1 MASAVLALIVENKR
15 RLHIRPRCCTK
26 HTYVV
31 TRMKL
36 SCASHQLSHW
46 RVATLHAFWG
56 SLQLAEAATKQLR
69 ATAQCTA
76 SRRLKPA
83 ENKFTQSGLT
93 SFSMQVSANSNS
105 FRFRLCQALHIQNL
119 SNRCRYKYDPS
130 ISRILWFLIF
140 GGFLTF
146 GATVYRRRLRLYGSS
161 GDRCDGFTHTGGR
174 HWRPRTS
181 SVTRP
186 RRYTHTLGRA
196 YALPQPY

>member
-76 SRRLKPA
+76 SRWLKPA
-83 ENKFTQSGLT
+83 ENKFTHSGLT
-93 SFSMQVSANSNS
+93 SFSMQVLQIQIVSVSGYVKHYIFKICQIVAGISMIRQFHEFFESHFWRVFDVWRNCVPPPPS
-105 FRFRLCQALHIQNL
+105 FVWL
-119 SNRCRYKYDPS
+119 
-130 ISRILWFLIF
+130 
-140 GGFLTF
+140 
-146 GATVYRRRLRLYGSS
+146 
-161 GDRCDGFTHTGGR
+161 
-174 HWRPRTS
+174 
-181 SVTRP
+181 
-186 RRYTHTLGRA
+186 
-196 YALPQPY
+196 